1 MISFYNNDY
10 ADFNLTLVGGV
21 LIVVLCYISDC
32 LRGYNFL
39 MTNECVRNE
48 ISVYHCF
55 GLRIQNHFSFYLFV
69 GYLTTLLQ

>member
-39 MTNECVRNE
+39 VIMNVLGMKFLF
-48 ISVYHCF
+48 IIVSVYVSKIIF
-55 GLRIQNHFSFYLFV
+55 RFIYL
-69 GYLTTLLQ
+69 